1 MSNSINPEQLE
12 RIGVFTYTDR
22 LRALVILNQFY
33 WDTFARTYRNSADLI
48 TLTSDQAEQLIQRL
62 ETDWN
67 NEEFSG
73 RKI

>member
-1 MSNSINPEQLE
+1 MSSISPDQLE

-22 LRALVILNQFY
+22 LRALVILNQYY

-48 TLTSDQAEQLIQRL
+48 TLSAEQAEQLIQRL
-62 ETDWN
+62 ETDWHN
-67 NEEFSG
+67 AEFAN

>member
-1 MSNSINPEQLE
+1 MHSITTDQLD

-33 WDTFARTYRNSADLI
+33 WDTFAKTYRNSADLI
-48 TLTSDQAEQLIQRL
+48 TLNYEQAQQLIERL

-67 NEEFSG
+67 REEFSG
-73 RKI
+73 RNV